1 MAVLSFHHFPMT
13 PGVVSFSPGRDMSF
27 DPRLLVFE
35 FLCNI
40 MLRKSQAC
48 WAWGCGKPEHDVCM
62 CIGCCFF
69 WGFAEGGSQAMMC
82 WC

>member
-1 MAVLSFHHFPMT
+1 MT
-13 PGVVSFSPGRDMSF
+13 PGVVSFFPGRDMSF

-48 WAWGCGKPEHDVCM
+48 WACVVSRSMMRVCVLAVVFLGGFCGRWKPSNDVLVLSVS
-62 CIGCCFF
+62 IFGR
-69 WGFAEGGSQAMMC
+69 GDI
-82 WC
+82 